1 MRARP
6 EPDEDVDMGIL
17 KVVLTYILTI
27 YLIILVGRMIFSWI
41 QMFARQW
48 VPTGILLV
56 IAESIYTV
64 TDPPLKFLRRYIP
77 PLRLGTVAMDLSF
90 MVVFIVVLI
99 AMRAVSLL

>member
-1 MRARP
+1 MS
-6 EPDEDVDMGIL
+6 IL
-17 KVVLTYILTI
+17 KVVLTYLLTI
-27 YLIILVGRMIFSWI
+27 YLIILIGRMIFSWI

-99 AMRAVSLL
+99 AMRAVQLL